1 VLLDEPTAHLDEDT
15 ADQLMD
21 DLRVAFADRIV
32 VLVTHHHGD
41 TRLGDQVLR
50 LGSQQSAP
58 VPA

>member
-1 VLLDEPTAHLDEDT
+1 
-15 ADQLMD
+15 MD
-21 DLRVAFADRIV
+21 DLRTAFADRIV

-50 LGSQQSAP
+50 LGSQQSAR